1 MVYLYC
7 MNLDCNMANPRE
19 AGIIFS
25 ISFFFNFF
33 QYIRRKQSF
42 RYTTQSAGCPLPEDK
57 EKRENTK
64 GLLKI
69 GNYY

>member
-25 ISFFFNFF
+25 ISFFFLIFF
-33 QYIRRKQSF
+33 NILEESKVFVTQRNRLDVHCQRTRK
-42 RYTTQSAGCPLPEDK
+42 K
-57 EKRENTK
+57 EKIQK
-64 GLLKI
+64 DC
-69 GNYY
+69 